1 MSPAVDREG
10 SKWDRAARLL
20 RVATVLH
27 AHPAGISA
35 QAIADQIGV
44 SKRTVYRDLI
54 AMESDAELP
63 IWQDKGKWGLDS
75 SVFLPPLALTLPE
88 ATTFFLAARVL
99 AKATDEHD
107 PELLSAYVK
116 LAEDPATGARRAP
129 PCHRRCVRGDTPERA
144 LHARPPGADAG
155 VGRAEGGRD
164 RPMARASTT
173 TSRRG

>member
-54 AMESDAELP
+54 AMELDADLP
-63 IWQDKGKWGLDS
+63 IWQDKGKWGLEFGRLPAS
-75 SVFLPPLALTLPE
+75 SRA
-88 ATTFFLAARVL
+88 
-99 AKATDEHD
+99 H
-107 PELLSAYVK
+107 
-116 LAEDPATGARRAP
+116 PA
-129 PCHRRCVRGDTPERA
+129 RGDDLLPGR
-144 LHARPPGADAG
+144 PGAG
-155 VGRAEGGRD
+155 EGD
-164 RPMARASTT
+164 R
-173 TSRRG
+173 

>member
-1 MSPAVDREG
+1 MSPAIDREG

-63 IWQDKGKWGLDS
+63 IWQDKGKWGLD
-75 SVFLPPLALTLPE
+75 
-88 ATTFFLAARVL
+88 
-99 AKATDEHD
+99 
-107 PELLSAYVK
+107 
-116 LAEDPATGARRAP
+116 
-129 PCHRRCVRGDTPERA
+129 
-144 LHARPPGADAG
+144 
-155 VGRAEGGRD
+155 
-164 RPMARASTT
+164 
-173 TSRRG
+173 